1 MTDNTEE
8 KENRFVWNSDLDFK
22 ISQCAYCKHKGN
34 GKYCDAFDEIPSDI
48 LRNKID
54 HRKPIKGD
62 KGIQF
67 EPNPGVKPE
76 RLDRLFD

>member
-1 MTDNTEE
+1 MPEENFIYKDDTEI
-8 KENRFVWNSDLDFK
+8 K
-22 ISQCAYCKHKGN
+22 ISQCGYCKHKGL
-34 GKYCDAFDEIPSDI
+34 GRYCNAFDEIPMNI
-48 LRNKID
+48 LLNEVD

-76 RLDRLFD
+76 RLDRLFE